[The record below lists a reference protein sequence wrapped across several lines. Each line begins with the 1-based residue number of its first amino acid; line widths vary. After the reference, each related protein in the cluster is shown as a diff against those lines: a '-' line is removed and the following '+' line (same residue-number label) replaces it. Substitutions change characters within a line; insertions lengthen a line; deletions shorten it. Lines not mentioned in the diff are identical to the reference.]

1 MDIRRKYMKKLP
13 IKALACALIAAM
25 VLPMAACGKKKGN
38 SREKSRS
45 GEVIKADAP
54 WFDSMVKTY
63 KPEVDSKKTLE
74 YANQQYIGSDDKY
87 FAVYTNGYYRI
98 PSGNI
103 DWNNFSY
110 SDYSI
115 NFVGIIDKATGK
127 KEKEYDLSQYLP
139 KNGGLEEVQYENGNF
154 KFRAASYDDMSGKMT
169 VCKYVLDSQTGK
181 VVDKKDTPYEDSN
194 YHYYYHTFDFG
205 DYTVKISQEWDE
217 ADKGY
222 CLVSVFEGDSD
233 SSTDIELKDNDL
245 NLYDVPLI
253 FKSGE
258 NKFIAPATSD
268 KDPVYFEVDLNTYT
282 AAKTDSK
289 KYDWLD
295 VNGIY
300 NTFIGKDG
308 TIYYSNS
315 DGISKI
321 NMEKKTTEDV
331 FRYNWCSVNRAYL
344 GYLQLIDCSD
354 DSITLWGE
362 KSMTM
367 YVPGTI
373 NEYMLITLN
382 RAETNPH
389 AGKSVIELYAP
400 YSNVDINVGE
410 AIIKFNE
417 TNGKYYIEPTDRYQ
431 GLDGDYYSDINSE
444 DEWQKANMKYN
455 SAMSNELA
463 MDILNGEGPDILL
476 NTSSYGQLNS
486 DNYLVDL
493 SRFVGTLDSDKYFT
507 NIVEA
512 AENNGKLYQL
522 PLCYMITGIQ
532 TKKEYAGKSGVGFTT
547 EEYEKFLKDQL
558 NGKDVLN
565 YGQAAYFS
573 MLFTAM
579 SDKFLVDGKADFTGP
594 EFAALAEFVKNNVP
608 EKARSWDEMYN
619 NDEYV
624 SSTYAVGAAAFKGDS
639 MNNQVAVYTSTYG
652 FNGYFTQIAQ
662 CNGASAILGI
672 PSSDGRGPLLD
683 SYISV
688 AVSSQSKSI
697 DACGEFVKMLMTDD
711 VQMEFAKGGNY
722 VLSKAAFR
730 QGAKDAVDFM
740 NGPGGDSY
748 IGYDFNTGE
757 PLKNRMKFSQ
767 KNIDD
772 LEEIISSVSRM
783 NSTDAAIGLIL
794 IEEMPAYFSGQK
806 ELDNVV
812 KIAQDRAQKVL
823 GERG

>member
-1 MDIRRKYMKKLP
+1 MDIRRKYMRKLP
-13 IKALACALIAAM
+13 IKAVACALIVAM
-25 VLPMAACGKKKGN
+25 VLPMAACGKKKGK

-45 GEVIKADAP
+45 GEVIKADSP
-54 WFDSMVKTY
+54 WFDSMVKSY
-63 KPEVDSKKTLE
+63 KPEVDSKKSLE
-74 YANQQYIGSDDKY
+74 YVSQQYIGSDDKS
-87 FAVYTNGYYRI
+87 FVVYTNGYYKI
-98 PSGNI
+98 PTGKI
-103 DWNNFSY
+103 DWNTFSY
-110 SDYSI
+110 NDYSI
-115 NFVGIIDKATGK
+115 NFVEIIDKSTGK
-127 KEKEYDLSQYLP
+127 TEKKYDLSEYLP
-139 KNGGLEEVQYENGNF
+139 KNGGMEEIQYADGKFNF
-154 KFRAASYDDMSGKMT
+154 RTVTYDDASGKMSAL
-169 VCKYVLDSQTGK
+169 KYVIDAQTGK
-181 VVDKKDTPYEDSN
+181 VVEKKDGPYEDSN
-194 YHYYYHTFDFG
+194 YRYYYHTFNLG

-222 CLVSVFEGDSD
+222 CTVSVFEGDSD
-233 SSTDIELKDNDL
+233 SSTDIELRDNEQ

-258 NKFIAPATSD
+258 NKFIAPASAD
-268 KDPVYFEVDLNTYT
+268 KDPVYFEIDLNTYT
-282 AAKTDSK
+282 ASKVDSK

-295 VNGIY
+295 VNSIY

-308 TIYYSNS
+308 TVYYSTS
-315 DGISKI
+315 EGISKLNI
-321 NMEKKTTEDV
+321 EKKTTEDV

-344 GYLQLIDCSD
+344 GYLQLIECSD

-362 KSMTM
+362 KSTSSYM
-367 YVPGTI
+367 PGVVS
-373 NEYMLITLN
+373 EYILITLN

-389 AGKSVIELYAP
+389 AGKSILELYAP

-431 GLDGDYYSDINSE
+431 GIDGDYYSDINSE

-476 NTSSYGQLNS
+476 NTSAYGQLNS

-493 SRFVGTLDSDKYFT
+493 NRYVGTLDSDKYFT

-512 AENNGKLYQL
+512 AGNNGKLYQF
-522 PLCYMITGIQ
+522 PLSYMITGIQ
-532 TKKEYAGKSGVGFTT
+532 TKPEYAGKSGVGFTT

-579 SDKFLVDGKADFTGP
+579 SEKFLVDGKADFTGP
-594 EFAALAEFVKNNVP
+594 EFAELAEFVKNNVP

-619 NDEYV
+619 NDDYE
-624 SSTYAVGAAAFKGDS
+624 SATYAVGVSAFKGDS
-639 MNNQVAVYTSTYG
+639 MTPQIATYTTTYR
-652 FNGYFTQIAQ
+652 FIDYFTQIAQ
-662 CNGASAILGI
+662 LNGASAILGI
-672 PSSDGRGPLLD
+672 PSADGRGPLLE
-683 SYISV
+683 SYNSV
-688 AVSSQSKSI
+688 AISSQSKNI

-711 VQMEFAKGGNY
+711 VQMELAKGGNF

-748 IGYDFNTGE
+748 IGFDNNGE
-757 PLKNRMKFSQ
+757 PVKNRMKFSQ
-767 KNIDD
+767 KNIDE
-772 LEEIISSVSRM
+772 LEKIVSSISRM